1 MITYVLLLLLLLLL
15 QVLVSEGG
23 VPYLVH
29 GLVHPDIEVSCCC
42 SEMLA
47 RLASTHQQQPLD
59 AVRSVA
65 RWLLHAC
72 TECSEHVYYAQHV
85 QHRMFSWAAGPY
97 LVQYSKCRLWAH
109 TAHSAAQQCCAP
121 DKQLRAQLPFLK
133 GWALLCCACWRS

>member
-1 MITYVLLLLLLLLL
+1 MRALCMITYVLLLLLLLL

-65 RWLLHAC
+65 RW
-72 TECSEHVYYAQHV
+72 
-85 QHRMFSWAAGPY
+85 
-97 LVQYSKCRLWAH
+97 
-109 TAHSAAQQCCAP
+109 
-121 DKQLRAQLPFLK
+121 
-133 GWALLCCACWRS
+133 